1 MNVYRNYLMEKID
14 NHVLE
19 ELKSYKDE
27 RLRDYQQHNKTEIY
41 NKWELT
47 NTVLLQMP
55 TGTGKTRLFVSI
67 INDFQNYGKIHNER
81 INILIITHRKELVDQ
96 ITGELSNSEYGIKPS
111 FITPADRYSRYHA
124 KPVCVASIQTL
135 NRRLY
140 EWKDY
145 HFDVVVIDEAH
156 HVRGDS
162 YHKVMKLF
170 ADSKL
175 LGVTATP
182 YRLNEYGLAHEF
194 DELIVSPPVKD
205 FIEAG
210 WLSNYVY
217 YSISANNELY
227 EGLDNIPLNNYGDYD
242 ESGLWKIIGKDK
254 IRANIVGSYLRYAKG
269 KKGIVY
275 TINNAHNNQL
285 CYEFQKCG
293 IRAYGIDHH
302 TDPDVRANI
311 VKRFRTGEI
320 DIICNVNIFTE
331 GFDCPDVEFVQLAR
345 PTKSLGLYLQQVG
358 RGLRIA
364 PGKEKVIFLDN
375 VGLYNRFG
383 FPSTK
388 RKWGMHFVGRGAT
401 EYGIDYANKIDNS
414 QPFVFSHQNP
424 DLSEGSEEVKL
435 IATTGVNDIV
445 EETKREY
452 VEEYSERLK
461 GIIDRI
467 FETNLRICKEYLDT
481 YSEPHFILS
490 YEYKEDLLNP
500 CPRFLLSAETDDMD
514 YMMEKIE
521 KEFKPVVKAGEI
533 EYEDYKGWDDYCDT
547 KLQMIYSRFMK
558 KVSNKNKHNFQELN
572 PFTISQIR
580 IFFDT
585 YYGSNHNM
593 TIKLNRFNYLKYDP
607 TWKSFKGFRE
617 LYNYYVTIKE
627 RNSYGYEYERTECR
641 Y

>member
-1 MNVYRNYLMEKID
+1 MEKIT

-27 RLRDYQQHNKTEIY
+27 SLRDYQQHNKTEIY
-41 NKWELT
+41 NKWEFT

-67 INDFQNYGKIHNER
+67 INDFQNYGKVHNER
-81 INILIITHRKELVDQ
+81 VNILIITHRKELVDQ
-96 ITGELSNSEYGIKPS
+96 ITCELSNTEYGIKPS
-111 FITPADRYSRYHA
+111 LITPADRYSRYHA

-156 HVRGDS
+156 HVRGTT
-162 YHKVMKLF
+162 YHRVMKMLSE
-170 ADSKL
+170 SKL

-194 DELIVSPPVKD
+194 DELIVSPPVKN

-227 EGLDNIPLNNYGDYD
+227 EGLDNIPINSYGDYE

-254 IRANIVGSYLRYAKG
+254 IRANIVGSYLKYAKG

-302 TDPDVRANI
+302 TDPYVRANI
-311 VKRFRTGEI
+311 VKRFRAGEI

-331 GFDCPDVEFVQLAR
+331 GFDCPDVEFIQLAR

-388 RKWGMHFVGRGAT
+388 RKWGMHFVGKGAT
-401 EYGIDYANKIDNS
+401 EYGIDYANEIDNA
-414 QPFVFSHQNP
+414 QPFEFNHRNP

-452 VEEYSERLK
+452 VEEYSNRLK
-461 GIIDRI
+461 EIVNRI
-467 FETNLRICKEYLDT
+467 FETNQRVCKEYLDT
-481 YSEPHFILS
+481 YTEPHFFLK

-500 CPRFLLSAETDDMD
+500 CPRFLLSAETDDMN
-514 YMMEKIE
+514 YMMEKIG
-521 KEFKPVVKAGEI
+521 KEFKPVVKAFEI
-533 EYEDYKGWDDYCDT
+533 EYEDYKGWDDYCET
-547 KLQMIYSRFMK
+547 KLQMIYCRFMK
-558 KVSNKNKHNFQELN
+558 KNFK
-572 PFTISQIR
+572 R
-580 IFFDT
+580 
-585 YYGSNHNM
+585 
-593 TIKLNRFNYLKYDP
+593 
-607 TWKSFKGFRE
+607 
-617 LYNYYVTIKE
+617 
-627 RNSYGYEYERTECR
+627 
-641 Y
+641 